1 MSSQIQPNIPTL
13 AIPIQNGVNKTY
25 IKQGDTIDAIPFT
38 FGNLGFNLTDEGVQ
52 INMQL
57 YKNFTQ
63 RVINYS
69 VGNGI
74 TINSATQFQIDKVLA
89 NNYPDGILFGDIQL
103 RWLENDKLQTWTFCN
118 VQYTITKEF
127 TKT

>member
-1 MSSQIQPNIPTL
+1 MSAQTQPNIPTL

-25 IKQGDTIDAIPFT
+25 IKQGDTIDDIVFT
-38 FGNLGFNLTDEGVQ
+38 FTNLGFNLTDVGVQ

-57 YKNFTQ
+57 YRGTQ
-63 RVINYS
+63 RVVNLS
-69 VGNGI
+69 VGSGI
-74 TINSATQFQIDKVLA
+74 TINSATAFQIDKVLA

-103 RWLENDKLQTWTFCN
+103 RWLDGGELQTWTFCN

-127 TKT
+127 TRL

>member
-1 MSSQIQPNIPTL
+1 MSAQIQPNIPTL

-38 FGNLGFNLTDEGVQ
+38 FENLGFNLTDEGVQ

-57 YKNFTQ
+57 YKGNQ
-63 RVINYS
+63 RIVNYG
-69 VGNGI
+69 VGSGI

-103 RWLENDKLQTWTFCN
+103 RWLESDVLQTWTFCN

-127 TKT
+127 TKP